1 MFPELEVDK
10 IILEKNTKNME
21 INEELGGRN
30 LKKEFIKT
38 FNTAFSF
45 NYASSSFVDSIVSAF
60 LFCAFD
66 PIVCNNIYYKCNLA
80 ANVSVGA

>member
-30 LKKEFIKT
+30 LKKEFKLPPHFLYPTYELVEDTKNEKT
-38 FNTAFSF
+38 AEPAEGEKEEKKWN
-45 NYASSSFVDSIVSAF
+45 
-60 LFCAFD
+60 
-66 PIVCNNIYYKCNLA
+66 PI
-80 ANVSVGA
+80 

>member
-30 LKKEFIKT
+30 LKKEFKFQDEEMNSNQKVVLRESGIQISNKG
-38 FNTAFSF
+38 N
-45 NYASSSFVDSIVSAF
+45 F
-60 LFCAFD
+60 LF
-66 PIVCNNIYYKCNLA
+66 VH
-80 ANVSVGA
+80 